1 MDHRA
6 GINKKRMAVK
16 LNIRKIIA
24 VTIWGI
30 IGAGVMVLL
39 VAAVRYRNN
48 NTCKGFKIEIAR
60 ASGGTGS
67 SGATGPG
74 LFIDK
79 KGIGD
84 LLTSAGAGKGLNKP
98 IASFDLRRLESA
110 LEKNVWIKKAQLFF
124 DNNGILRVN
133 VIEREPAARIF
144 TSDGNSFYVDSAG
157 VQLPLQDKVQA
168 RLPVFTGYPA
178 QKIRL
183 QGRDSALTAGL
194 LQLSSFIRQDS
205 FWTAQIAQIDITAN
219 KTFELEPEIGI
230 HRVTFGDGSDIR
242 QKFHRLFLF
251 YKEVLSRTGFDKYSR
266 IDVSY
271 AGQVIGIKKGSEQSR
286 YDSIQGMNNI
296 RQLILSAQQ
305 LQQDTLRQQ
314 NIRPLEHSTMTEQ
327 NLINYDLV
335 PDSPSV
341 SQPATP
347 PGARLETMN
356 GPHATLI
363 DRPVPPV
370 NRSPVTHQTHKP
382 VHPARPRA
390 VMPRKP

>member
-1 MDHRA
+1 
-6 GINKKRMAVK
+6 MAVK
-16 LNIRKIIA
+16 INIRKIVS
-24 VTIWGI
+24 VTIWGMV
-30 IGAGVMVLL
+30 GAGVLVLL

-48 NTCKGFKIEIAR
+48 NTCKGYSIEIA
-60 ASGGTGS
+60 GGRS
-67 SGATGPG
+67 A

-79 KGIGD
+79 KGITD
-84 LLTSAGAGKGLNKP
+84 LLISAGAGHGQERP
-98 IASFDLRRLESA
+98 IQSFDLRRLESA

-133 VIEREPAARIF
+133 VLEREPAARIF
-144 TSDGNSFYVDSAG
+144 TSDGNSFYIDSSG

-178 QKIRL
+178 PKIRL

-194 LQLSSFIRQDS
+194 LQISSFIRQDS
-205 FWTAQIAQIDITAN
+205 FWSAQVAQVDITADRS
-219 KTFELEPEIGI
+219 FELEPEIGR
-230 HRVTFGDGSDIR
+230 HRVSFGDGSDIR
-242 QKFHRLFLF
+242 QKFHRLFVF

-271 AGQVIGIKKGSEQSR
+271 AGQVIGVKKGSEQSR

-305 LQQDTLRQQ
+305 LQQDTIRQQ
-314 NIRPLEHSTMTEQ
+314 NVKPLERTTMTEQ
-327 NLINYDLV
+327 NLTNYDLV

-341 SQPATP
+341 TNHGSAT
-347 PGARLETMN
+347 N
-356 GPHATLI
+356 
-363 DRPVPPV
+363 
-370 NRSPVTHQTHKP
+370 PVTNQTLHEDIIVHRPAARESTHAARHEANHKPVQP

-390 VMPRKP
+390 VMPAKP

>member
-1 MDHRA
+1 
-6 GINKKRMAVK
+6 MAVK
-16 LNIRKIIA
+16 INIRRIVS
-24 VTIWGI
+24 VTIWGLV
-30 IGAGVMVLL
+30 GAGVLVLL
-39 VAAVRYRNN
+39 IAAVRYRNN
-48 NTCKGFKIEIAR
+48 NTCKGFRIEI
-60 ASGGTGS
+60 SGTSGAGTSDANS
-67 SGATGPG
+67 SGSALSA

-79 KGIGD
+79 KGVTD
-84 LLTSAGAGKGLNKP
+84 LLNSAGAGRGQDRP
-98 IASFDLRRLESA
+98 IQSFDLRRLESA

-133 VIEREPAARIF
+133 VLEREPAARIF
-144 TSDGNSFYVDSAG
+144 TSDGNSFYIDSTG

-178 QKIRL
+178 PKIRL

-205 FWTAQIAQIDITAN
+205 FWSAQVAQVDITAD
-219 KTFELEPEIGI
+219 KTFELEPEIGN
-230 HRVTFGDGSDIR
+230 HRVSFGDGSDIR
-242 QKFHRLFLF
+242 QKFHRLFIF

-305 LQQDTLRQQ
+305 LQQDTIRQQ
-314 NIRPLEHSTMTEQ
+314 NVRPLERNTMTEQ
-327 NLINYDLV
+327 NLTNYDLV

-341 SQPATP
+341 NRPAAPGTQPAAP
-347 PGARLETMN
+347 PDTRPETR
-356 GPHATLI
+356 HATTH
-363 DRPVPPV
+363 DT
-370 NRSPVTHQTHKP
+370 NRKP
-382 VHPARPRA
+382 VQSAHSARPRA
-390 VMPRKP
+390 IMPAKP

>member
-1 MDHRA
+1 
-6 GINKKRMAVK
+6 MAVK
-16 LNIRKIIA
+16 INIRRIVS
-24 VTIWGI
+24 VTIWGLV
-30 IGAGVMVLL
+30 GAGVLVLL

-48 NTCKGFKIEIAR
+48 NTCKGFRIEI
-60 ASGGTGS
+60 SGTSGAGTSDANS
-67 SGATGPG
+67 SGSALSA

-79 KGIGD
+79 KGVTD
-84 LLTSAGAGKGLNKP
+84 LLNSAGAGRGQDRP
-98 IASFDLRRLESA
+98 IQSFDLRRLESA

-133 VIEREPAARIF
+133 VLEREPAARIF
-144 TSDGNSFYVDSAG
+144 TSDGNSFYIDSTG

-178 QKIRL
+178 PKFRL
-183 QGRDSALTAGL
+183 QGRDSALAAGL

-205 FWTAQIAQIDITAN
+205 FWSAQVAQVDITAD
-219 KTFELEPEIGI
+219 KTFELEPEIGN

-242 QKFHRLFLF
+242 QKFHRLFVF

-305 LQQDTLRQQ
+305 LQQDTIRQQ
-314 NIRPLEHSTMTEQ
+314 NVRPLERNTMTEQ
-327 NLINYDLV
+327 NLTNYDLV

-341 SQPATP
+341 NRPAI
-347 PGARLETMN
+347 A
-356 GPHATLI
+356 
-363 DRPVPPV
+363 
-370 NRSPVTHQTHKP
+370 PVTHVTTHEPNHKP
-382 VHPARPRA
+382 VQPAHSARPRA
-390 VMPRKP
+390 IMPAKP